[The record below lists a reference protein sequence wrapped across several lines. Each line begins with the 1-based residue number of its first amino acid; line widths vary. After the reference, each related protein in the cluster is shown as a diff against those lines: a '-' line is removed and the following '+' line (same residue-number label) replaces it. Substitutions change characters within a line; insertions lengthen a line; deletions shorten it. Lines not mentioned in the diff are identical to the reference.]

1 MCTAK
6 SVQCTVYKVSIF
18 WMINH
23 WSDTRAVFTQTL
35 GSYTGAVLLS
45 QSGSNFTS
53 HTEDLGTTSVRNSST
68 NWSLFIFQLY
78 KLKVINGR
86 TRQSSTGFAW
96 LIELLRNITIILA
109 GWSSQLYSE
118 KLILTTFVPHK
129 VNILIFIESHSVFT
143 CSAGFSLQYCWSF

>member
-45 QSGSNFTS
+45 QSAPALL
-53 HTEDLGTTSVRNSST
+53 HTPKTWVTTSVRNSST
-68 NWSLFIFQLY
+68 NWRLFIFQLY
-78 KLKVINGR
+78 KLKVSNGR
-86 TRQSSTGFAW
+86 SLQSSTGFAW

-109 GWSSQLYSE
+109 GRSSQLYIE

-129 VNILIFIESHSVFT
+129 VSILIFIESHSVFT
-143 CSAGFSLQYCWSF
+143 CSAGFSL